1 MQLNNNSTMNSIKIL
16 WVDDEID
23 LLKPHIL
30 FLEKKNYAVTTCNNG
45 RDAVDLFSEES
56 FDIVFLD
63 ENMPGMS
70 GLETLAEIKE
80 KKSSI
85 PVIMITK
92 SEEEYIMEEAIG
104 SKIADYLIKPVNP
117 NQILLSLK
125 KNLDH
130 SRLVS
135 EKTTLDYQKEF
146 RKIAMDMA
154 MVNSYEDWVEL
165 YKKLLFWEIELENI
179 NDLNL
184 IEILESQKVEA
195 NVQFGKFIERNYE
208 DWFETPVRQG
218 SYDTKSEAR
227 SKGEQPANKPI
238 QSHTLFR
245 ELVVPEI
252 VKKEKPIFFV
262 VIDNLRYDQWKAIE
276 SVVNNHYKLEKE
288 VPYFSILPTATQY
301 ARNAIFSG
309 LLPIDME
316 KQFPQYWKND
326 VDEGGKNL
334 YEAEFLAAHLKRL
347 GLNIKHDYFKI
358 TNFSGGKK
366 LAENFKALKD
376 HDLVTVVYNFVDM
389 LSHAKTEMDVVKELA
404 SDDKAYR
411 SLTLSW
417 FKNSPLLEI
426 IQQAQR
432 LGFKLII
439 TTDHGTINV
448 KNPSKVIG
456 DKNTSLNLR
465 YKTGRS
471 LTYED
476 KDVYAV
482 KDPKKIGLPT
492 INMSSSYIFAKN
504 DLFLAYVNNYNHYV
518 SYYRNTYQ
526 HGGISLEEMIVPFL
540 MFNPK

>member
-1 MQLNNNSTMNSIKIL
+1 MDKIKIL

-30 FLEKKNYAVTTCNNG
+30 FLEKKNYEVTTCNNG
-45 RDAVDLFSEES
+45 RDAIDIFEENN

-70 GLETLAEIKE
+70 GLETLSEMKE
-80 KKSSI
+80 KKSSV
-85 PVIMITK
+85 PMIMITK

-130 SRLVS
+130 SRLIS
-135 EKTTLDYQKEF
+135 QKTTLDYQKEF
-146 RKIAMDMA
+146 RKITMEMA
-154 MVNSYEDWVEL
+154 MVNSYEDWIEL
-165 YKKLLFWEIELENI
+165 YKKLIFWELELENI
-179 NDLNL
+179 NDQSMV
-184 IEILESQKVEA
+184 EILESQKTEA
-195 NVQFGKFIERNYE
+195 NSQFGKFIERNYE
-208 DWFETPVRQG
+208 DWFAPKA
-218 SYDTKSEAR
+218 D
-227 SKGEQPANKPI
+227 KPI

-252 VKKEKPIFFV
+252 LKKDKPILFV
-262 VIDNLRYDQWKAIE
+262 VIDNLRYDQWKAFE
-276 SVVNNHYKLEKE
+276 SVVANYYKLEKE
-288 VPYFSILPTATQY
+288 VPYYAILPTATQY

-309 LLPIDME
+309 LTPLEME

-326 VDEGGKNL
+326 PEEGGKNL
-334 YEAEFLAAHLKRL
+334 YEAEFLTAQLKRL
-347 GLNIKHDYFKI
+347 GLNIKQDYFKI
-358 TNFSGGKK
+358 TNLAGGKK
-366 LAENFKALKD
+366 LVEGFKALKNN
-376 HDLVTVVYNFVDM
+376 DLVTVVYNFVDM

-426 IQQAQR
+426 IQQAQK
-432 LGFKLII
+432 LGFKLIL

-448 KNPSKVIG
+448 KNPSKVVG

-471 LTYED
+471 LTYEH

-482 KDPKKIGLPT
+482 KEPKNIGLPT

-518 SYYRNTYQ
+518 SYYKNTYQ
-526 HGGISLEEMIVPFL
+526 HGGISLEEMIIPFL
-540 MFNPK
+540 VFNPK

>member
-1 MQLNNNSTMNSIKIL
+1 MSQIKIL

-30 FLEKKNYAVTTCNNG
+30 FLEKKNYHVTTCNNG
-45 RDAVDLFSEES
+45 QDAIDLFDENN
-56 FDIVFLD
+56 FDVVFLD
-63 ENMPGMS
+63 ENMPGLS
-70 GLETLAEIKE
+70 GLETLSELKE
-80 KKSSI
+80 KKSSV

-130 SRLVS
+130 SRLIS

-154 MVNSYEDWVEL
+154 MVRTYEDWVEL
-165 YKKLLFWEIELENI
+165 YKKLLFWELELENI
-179 NDLNL
+179 EDQSMV
-184 IEILESQKVEA
+184 EILESQKAEA
-195 NVQFGKFIERNYE
+195 NMQFGKFIERNYE
-208 DWFETPVRQG
+208 DWFQPKADKPVL
-218 SYDTKSEAR
+218 SHEIF
-227 SKGEQPANKPI
+227 GELVAPEIRKKDKPI
-238 QSHTLFR
+238 LF
-245 ELVVPEI
+245 I
-252 VKKEKPIFFV
+252 
-262 VIDNLRYDQWKAIE
+262 VIDNLRYDQWKAFE

-288 VPYFSILPTATQY
+288 VSYFSILPTATQY

-309 LLPIDME
+309 LTPLEME
-316 KQFPQYWKND
+316 KKFPQYWKND
-326 VDEGGKNL
+326 PDEGGKNL
-334 YEAEFLAAHLKRL
+334 YEGEFLTEQLKRL
-347 GLNIKHDYFKI
+347 GLNIKQEYYKI
-358 TNFSGGKK
+358 TNFASGKK
-366 LAENFKALKD
+366 LADNFKSLKNN
-376 HDLVTVVYNFVDM
+376 DLTTIVYNFVDM

-404 SDDKAYR
+404 SNDKAYR
-411 SLTLSW
+411 SLTASW
-417 FKNSPLLEI
+417 FKNSPLLDM
-426 IQQAQR
+426 IQQAQQ
-432 LGFKLII
+432 LGFRLII
-439 TTDHGTINV
+439 TTDHGTINC

-482 KDPKKIGLPT
+482 KDPKKIGLPAL
-492 INMSSSYIFAKN
+492 NMSSSFIFAKN

-526 HGGISLEEMIVPFL
+526 HGGISLEEMVIPFL
-540 MFNPK
+540 VLEPR